1 MAAKR
6 RRADIAS
13 SIVPSIETDGNPAS
27 PPPASSNSAETAPP
41 QRYKSWTPGPSKV
54 SNPRDKEEVAAW
66 EKKCLAWE
74 RKHFGERY
82 YELNEAYLHEK
93 DHLQDPLKYYDMWK
107 EMRHIEAEK
116 TTEHEREKKAALG
129 DQYVPNPFVR
139 LSESDDDN
147 NGDMDSNSDKSE
159 PMPDDPW
166 ERLEYARRHLRLYQS
181 EEDYQAARARI
192 EALLKAQQ
200 EEKERKRVQEAEEM
214 AIRWLANTDSSEYQ
228 CLWRRHGLRYGEGL
242 TDEQIDDLDRKEAA
256 AQERGAWYPSGLSDT
271 LQNSLHFLERIKGK
285 TQEQIDAMD
294 REEAA
299 ARERRKNEMQEKSD
313 AMDREAAVAKER
325 WKNVTQEQI
334 DAMDREAAIAR
345 ERWKNEHPNEH
356 PTFSL
361 LSTPLTQEE
370 RDALDARLYGGHNE
384 LTRRWFGLQEPKP
397 ELGNIADTVV
407 AGGRG
412 VSQSRAP
419 KPRPPKDDSRK
430 TRGGRITK
438 STAQIQSVAN
448 SGTRSRHTAPTP
460 AEVPMPNR
468 RSKRQKASDMVD
480 KPEDST
486 VQVPRQTRK
495 RQPKVQKERVSGA
508 VDDIDDKVQQSKH
521 HDKGQRASRRL
532 AHKPPQFGMFAEQSV
547 TPPLHEPPMRNPP
560 NASKPNFSGLRNR
573 APPKRSTAA
582 KGAKPRGI
590 LKSGREGAN
599 RPKRS
604 KKRSED

>member
-1 MAAKR
+1 MAPKR
-6 RRADIAS
+6 RAARHADIAS
-13 SIVPSIETDGNPAS
+13 SVLPSIETDGNPT
-27 PPPASSNSAETAPP
+27 PPPAGSSNSAETTPP

-54 SNPRDKEEVAAW
+54 LNPRDKNEVAAW
-66 EKKCLAWE
+66 EKKCLDWDQ
-74 RKHFGERY
+74 KHFGERY

-129 DQYVPNPFVR
+129 DQYVRNPFVR

-147 NGDMDSNSDKSE
+147 GGDTDSNSDKSE

-192 EALLKAQQ
+192 EASLKARQ
-200 EEKERKRVQEAEEM
+200 EEKERKRVEEAEEM
-214 AIRWLANTDSSEYQ
+214 AIRWLERTDPLEYQ
-228 CLWRRHGLRYGEGL
+228 RLWRRHGLRYRKGL

-256 AQERGAWYPSGLSDT
+256 AQARGAWYPSGISNP
-271 LQNSLHFLERIKGK
+271 LQNSLYFLERIKGK

-299 ARERRKNEMQEKSD
+299 ARERRKNETPTKS
-313 AMDREAAVAKER
+313 RLFG
-325 WKNVTQEQI
+325 
-334 DAMDREAAIAR
+334 
-345 ERWKNEHPNEH
+345 P
-356 PTFSL
+356 
-361 LSTPLTQEE
+361 PLTQEE
-370 RDALDARLYGGHNE
+370 LDAKHRTWDAWGVSKEEQAE
-384 LTRRWFGLQEPKP
+384 LVRMFGLKP
-397 ELGNIADTVV
+397 EPEPEPGIAD
-407 AGGRG
+407 APASER
-412 VSQSRAP
+412 VSQPRASS
-419 KPRPPKDDSRK
+419 PRPPKDTSRK
-430 TRGGRITK
+430 TRGGRVTK
-438 STAQIQSVAN
+438 STARIQSVAN
-448 SGTRSRHTAPTP
+448 RGTRSRQTAPTP
-460 AEVPMPNR
+460 AEAPIPNR

-495 RQPKVQKERVSGA
+495 RQPKVHKERVSGA
-508 VDDIDDKVQQSKH
+508 VDDIDDKVLQSKH
-521 HDKGQRASRRL
+521 HDTGQRASRRL

-547 TPPLHEPPMRNPP
+547 TPPLHEPPVRNPS
-560 NASKPNFSGLRNR
+560 NASKPNSSGPRSR
-573 APPKRSTAA
+573 ASPKKKSIAV

-590 LKSGREGAN
+590 SKSGREGTN

-604 KKRSED
+604 KKGSEG